1 MEWDIFYEDLKKKY
15 WVVFLLISSVSFFT
29 LSPSHTLGVIA
40 GGMVSI
46 ANFMFLQHTFKKAF
60 GTDFKR
66 KARKISIF
74 IYYYFRLSV
83 LGVII
88 FILLKHKLVHPVGL
102 IIGLSTVV
110 IAITVA
116 GVIMA
121 IKTGGRGHK

>member
-1 MEWDIFYEDLKKKY
+1 MEWEIFYEDLKKKY
-15 WVVFLLISSVSFFT
+15 WIVFLLISSVSLFT

-40 GGMVSI
+40 GSMVSM
-46 ANFMFLQHTFKKAF
+46 ANFMFLQHAFKKVF

-66 KARKISIF
+66 KTRKISIF
-74 IYYYFRLSV
+74 LYYYFRLSV

-110 IAITVA
+110 ISITVV

-121 IKTGGRGHK
+121 IKTGGQGA